1 MANRQIIQALEQRQQ
16 SLTKIIHKAERWML
30 QAPPGSIEVKKHGKG
45 VQFYL
50 RSNTNEKHGKYVRAA
65 DRKRVK
71 ALAQKR
77 YLTRV
82 LDAARTQQKAID
94 AFLRSYD
101 PQVLERIYE
110 AEGLVRQSLIDPVE
124 IPDLEYERRW
134 LAVAYKGKGFSDDMP
149 LHYTMKQERVR
160 SKSEVLIANALAR
173 AGVPYKYE
181 CPLVLNGHYI
191 VHPDFTILRLRDRNI
206 VYWEH
211 LGLLDDP
218 EYLTK
223 AIYKLLRYEEN
234 GIFLGENLII
244 SAESYHVPLNEV
256 TIQRLIKHYILDDAA

>member
-1 MANRQIIQALEQRQQ
+1 MANRQIIQALEKRQQ
-16 SLTKIIHKAERWML
+16 SLTKIIHKAEKWML

-50 RSNTNEKHGKYVRAA
+50 RSNPNEKHGKYVRAA

-160 SKSEVLIANALAR
+160 SKSEVIIADILDEY
-173 AGVPYKYE
+173 GIPFLYE
-181 CPLVLNGHYI
+181 KPLVLRSGT
-191 VHPDFTILRLRDRNI
+191 VHPDFTLLDINRRRE

-211 LGLLDDP
+211 LGMMEDSD
-218 EYLTK
+218 YRNN
-223 AIYKLLRYEEN
+223 AFYKIRNYEESGYYQGD
-234 GIFLGENLII
+234 GIIYTFEAVKYPINTRVIRKMVMTYKDILG
-244 SAESYHVPLNEV
+244 Y
-256 TIQRLIKHYILDDAA
+256 